1 MSFANRALAMFAVAA
16 AIIMALS
23 AVPASDAI
31 GEDLSGTYGSPTN
44 IDIAPGYQ
52 WRYTAEFPSDLTEHV
67 TVSLKVNDGNIG
79 SVSGKSVTVT
89 IPKTATVGTVYNVVI
104 QASMTQPVSQT
115 SYQYVTFTVVAGLS
129 VSGTIND
136 IIKGSAINF
145 TPTGS
150 SSMGSVV
157 WSVTSGHTLPA
168 GLTLSG
174 GKVTGTPTNLGLQTV
189 YLTATA
195 NGQSA
200 TLEVSFTVYSKIVG
214 GSAQTISSYGTT
226 VSSDAIENA
235 SDIAVTWKVTSGTMP
250 SGFSLNKNTGVV
262 SGSSTEVKSTTL
274 TLTGTAGEGPSQ
286 TATKKVTIKSEPAL
300 TLTASASKILTY
312 KGNATEKTVSF
323 TAPTTSSKTW
333 TVTSLS
339 GVTVEDG
346 VLKVKSPTKTGMSQ
360 SVTVTCKTAYGQTA
374 TKKITLAVE
383 DTLSATGD
391 SKLSVTAGTEGSTS
405 AFTVSGGSDNS
416 LSAST
421 TASGLTVRM
430 ADGKLYAKGNAAAK
444 DLPVVVTIT
453 SAAGQTVTKN
463 VTVDVYSQLV
473 FTSLP
478 TGGAIIYAV

>member
-1 MSFANRALAMFAVAA
+1 MHLTSKVAA
-16 AIIMALS
+16 AVALTVAVLAVLS
-23 AVPASDAI
+23 AVPQSDAI

-52 WRYTAEFPSDLTEHV
+52 WRYTAEFPSDLSEYV
-67 TVSLKVNDGNIG
+67 TVSLKVNDGNVG
-79 SVSGKSVTVT
+79 SVSGKAVTVT
-89 IPKTATVGTVYNVVI
+89 IPKTAAVGTVYNVVI

-157 WSVTSGHTLPA
+157 WTVTSGHTLPA
-168 GLTLSG
+168 GLSLSN
-174 GKVTGTPTNLGLQTV
+174 GKVTGTPTNTGLQTV

-200 TLEVSFTVYSKIVG
+200 TLEVSFTVYSKIAG
-214 GSAQTISSYGTT
+214 GSAQTISSYGTS

-300 TLTASASKILTY
+300 TLTASASKITTY
-312 KGNATEKTVSF
+312 KNNPTEKSVTIS
-323 TAPTTSSKTW
+323 APTTSTKTW
-333 TVTSLS
+333 TVTSLT

-346 VLKVKSPTKTGMSQ
+346 VLKVVSPTKTGMSQ
-360 SVTVTCKTAYGQTA
+360 SVTVTCKTAYGQTK
-374 TKKITLAVE
+374 TVKITLAVE

-405 AFTVSGGSDNS
+405 AFTITGGSSNT
-416 LSAST
+416 LAAST
-421 TASGLTVRM
+421 TASGLTVRT
-430 ADGKLYAKGNAAAK
+430 ADGKLYATGTSPAK
-444 DLPVVVTIT
+444 DLPVTVTIT

-463 VTVDVYSQLV
+463 LTVDVYSQLI
-473 FTSLP
+473 FTSAP